1 MAAKIK
7 KGDTVKVIS
16 GAYKGKVGIVSRV
29 DRKNNLVYID
39 GINVKKKAVK
49 KGENSNENFVYI
61 VHPIH
66 YSNVKKIQPL
76 SNTNDSE
83 KSLDDS
89 DSVTSDTE

>member
-7 KGDTVKVIS
+7 KGDSVKVMS

-39 GINVKKKAVK
+39 GINVKKRAVK
-49 KGENSNENFVYI
+49 KGENSNDNFVYI

-66 YSNVKKIQPL
+66 YSNVKKIEPL
-76 SNTNDSE
+76 SDTHNSE
-83 KSLDDS
+83 KSLNGGDFS
-89 DSVTSDTE
+89 NRETE